1 MFNLNYFELC
11 RLVKKGVPLYIYS
24 CGDKYDLFIGDGD
37 MLYYK
42 NRHNGYTCKLNMND
56 QHQIGVH

>member
-11 RLVKKGVPLYIYS
+11 KLVKKGVPLYVYS
-24 CGDKYDLFIGDGD
+24 CGEKFDLFIGDGG

-42 NRHNGYTCKLNMND
+42 NRHDGHSCKLKMSD
-56 QHQIGVH
+56 QHQVGVH